1 MQFKAALIS
10 GVLVSG
16 VMAALVGAPAAFA
29 QSSSTSAPAADQAP
43 MATTGAKAT
52 DENISRFLQDEGKAP
67 PDQGPGLGDAGG
79 PPPRDKAIHGEMGF
93 SVGNH
98 GYREGYGVAVIPLGD
113 RGTATVA
120 VDAGQIQMRG
130 RSYNNRSVA
139 VRLAFG
145 DFAGPEGF
153 AGPRDVCDFSHRGN
167 AYLEPDWYIRMRQD
181 QLAQQGRPCP

>member
-1 MQFKAALIS
+1 MQFKAALIA
-10 GVLVSG
+10 GAL
-16 VMAALVGAPAAFA
+16 MALAGAPAAFA
-29 QSSSTSAPAADQAP
+29 QADSAIATS
-43 MATTGAKAT
+43 GSKAT
-52 DENISRFLQDEGKAP
+52 DENIARFLQDEGKAA
-67 PDQGPGLGDAGG
+67 PDQGPGLGDAEG

-120 VDAGQIQMRG
+120 VDAGQVQVRG
-130 RSYNNRSVA
+130 RSFNNRSVA
-139 VRLAFG
+139 LRLALG

-153 AGPRDVCDFSHRGN
+153 VGPRDVCDFSPHGH
-167 AYLEPDWYIRMRQD
+167 AYLEPDWYVRMRQD

>member
-1 MQFKAALIS
+1 MQFKAALVF
-10 GVLVSG
+10 GAL
-16 VMAALVGAPAAFA
+16 AALVGAPAAFA
-29 QSSSTSAPAADQAP
+29 QSSSTSDSAADQAP
-43 MATTGAKAT
+43 MATSGAKAT
-52 DENISRFLQDEGKAP
+52 DENISRFLQDEGKAA
-67 PDQGPGLGDAGG
+67 PDRGPGLGDAEG

-120 VDAGQIQMRG
+120 VDAGQVQMRG

-139 VRLAFG
+139 VRLALG

-153 AGPRDVCDFSHRGN
+153 AGPRDVCDFSRHGGH